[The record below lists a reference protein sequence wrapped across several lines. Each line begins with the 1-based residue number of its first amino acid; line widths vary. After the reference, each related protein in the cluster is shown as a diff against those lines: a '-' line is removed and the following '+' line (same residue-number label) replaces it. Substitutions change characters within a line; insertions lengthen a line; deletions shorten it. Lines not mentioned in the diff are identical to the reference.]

1 MKKSQGTAQE
11 ALEHA
16 IPAAQADPLRPRYH
30 FAAPAQWMNDPNGT
44 IFINGEYHLFYQLNP
59 YAPHWGEIH
68 WGHAKSTDLAH
79 WEHLPIALTPDYEQN
94 EHHCFSGCCVNDNG
108 TPVIFYTSIGG
119 LLGLANVWRGAQ
131 QWKARGDATLT
142 HWQRAENNPFLSQSL
157 HDRKI
162 YDWRDPYIWKDDN
175 EWHMVLA
182 GKHFGD
188 KGGSV
193 YIYTSPDLESWTF
206 KGIIFKHNVKGIEC
220 PNLLKFGERYVLV
233 ISPYSQV
240 QYAIGRLENNKFAS
254 EQWLTLDHGKDLYAT
269 NTFIDNDEGYKL
281 VGWIKVPG
289 NGAWHGCLSLPRHI
303 TLSNSGELRIIPAI
317 NLQSLRMKSINWNDS
332 TPVTGNCLEIKA
344 AFSAGSTST
353 VGLILTDNEHDYPL
367 TVDIASGELH
377 VLNEKCKLERFDSA
391 ESLKLHIFIDHSVVE
406 VFVNERES
414 LSTWLRPALAN
425 QGTWRIRLLSPAI
438 KIEAWEL
445 AG

>member
-1 MKKSQGTAQE
+1 VNRSHNTAQE
-11 ALEHA
+11 ALEKA

-30 FAAPAQWMNDPNGT
+30 FSAPAQWMNDPNGT
-44 IFINGEYHLFYQLNP
+44 LFINGEYHLFYQLNP
-59 YAPHWGEIH
+59 YGPRWGEIH

-79 WEHLPIALTPDYEQN
+79 WEHQPIALTPDYEKD

-108 TPVIFYTSIGG
+108 APVIFYTSIGG

-131 QWKARGDATLT
+131 QWKAHGDATLT
-142 HWQRAENNPFLSQSL
+142 HWQRAENNPFVNQSL

-175 EWHMVLA
+175 EWRLVLA

-193 YIYTSPDLESWTF
+193 YMYASPDLKSWSF
-206 KGIIFKHNVKGIEC
+206 NGAIFKHNTKGVEC
-220 PNLLKFGERYVLV
+220 PNMLKFGERYALIV
-233 ISPYSQV
+233 SPYSQV
-240 QYAIGRLENNKFAS
+240 QYAIGKLDNNKFIP
-254 EQWLTLDHGKDLYAT
+254 EQWFTLDHGKDFYAT
-269 NTFIDNDEGYKL
+269 NTFIDKEEGYKL

-289 NGAWHGCLSLPRHI
+289 NGAWNGCLSLPRHI
-303 TLSNSGELRIIPAI
+303 MLTDSDKLHITPAGS
-317 NLQSLRMKSINWNDS
+317 LQSLRKRIVNWDGS
-332 TPVTGNCLEIKA
+332 AGATGNCIEIKA
-344 AFSAGSTST
+344 TFPAGSTST
-353 VGLILTDNEHDYPL
+353 VGLILKDDEHEYPL
-367 TVDIASGELH
+367 TVDFANGELN
-377 VLNEKCKLERFDSA
+377 VLNEKCKLERFDPA
-391 ESLKLHIFIDHSVVE
+391 EPLNLHIFIDHSVVE
-406 VFVNERES
+406 VFVNDCES

-425 QGTWRIRLLSPAI
+425 QGTWRIRLLSTAK